1 MLLSIKQKFGRQ
13 LVLIAGSHTLIN
25 LHFKFVLNLPK
36 VLIDSVFQDFA
47 KQKDLSV
54 FLAVYFYSL
63 NNGSCPI
70 DDQLFEAI
78 SLVKE
83 REHIVLHC
91 LTRLSIRD
99 ALDVILLFG

>member
-1 MLLSIKQKFGRQ
+1 
-13 LVLIAGSHTLIN
+13 LIN

-54 FLAVYFYSL
+54 FFAVLFYSL

-91 LTRLSIRD
+91 FTRLSIRD